1 MPGAGFA
8 TILRQTRN
16 DVTPNVIETNAPTA
30 SPPRSIPGWLRF
42 FHPAP
47 AIPVISNDKEVLDQ
61 SLRDWQRRVLISSII
76 GYATFYFVRKNL
88 SVAMPVMEHTLGISK
103 ASLGLFL
110 TLHGVIYG
118 VSKFTNGFL
127 GDRCNARAFMV
138 VGLAGSAI
146 VNVFF
151 GFGSAVATFGIV
163 WMING
168 WFQGMGFPPCARLL
182 AHWFPPKTFAMKMS
196 IWNISH
202 SVGGCLILIL
212 CGSLLAPVS
221 WRLCFLVP
229 AAIAIACAIYLWFTL
244 PDTPPSVGLPEV
256 EGTHMAHPE
265 AETVSGYFD
274 TLVHFVFSNKYIWL
288 ISSANFFVYI
298 LRFGVMDWGPTL
310 LHDAKHLSISNSS
323 WIVAGF
329 EAAGVVGALLS
340 GWMTDRFFGGRAMR
354 TGVFYMIF
362 SAIFILL
369 FWKVAGDSKLWN
381 TVLLSGA
388 GFFIYGPQCL
398 VGVAVAKLATK
409 RAAATAV
416 GLTGLF
422 GYFSTILSGWGLG
435 WLADHCGWDAVFLG
449 LMIVAVI
456 GTVLFIA
463 SWPAKADGYNRAINP
478 PASPASSPTP

>member
-1 MPGAGFA
+1 MQTEVPIAVA
-8 TILRQTRN
+8 TR
-16 DVTPNVIETNAPTA
+16 PAPA
-30 SPPRSIPGWLRF
+30 LLRF
-42 FHPAP
+42 FRPAP
-47 AIPVISNDKEVLDQ
+47 ARPVTLSDPAALDA
-61 SLRDWQRRVLISSII
+61 SLRAWQTKVLVSSII

-88 SVAMPVMEHTLGISK
+88 SVAMPLLKSELGIPEDQ
-103 ASLGLFL
+103 LGLIL

-118 VSKFTNGFL
+118 VSKFANGFL

-138 VGLAGSAI
+138 VGLAGSALM
-146 VNVFF
+146 NLFF
-151 GFGSAVATFGIV
+151 GFGSAVLTFGIF

-182 AHWFPPKTFAMKMS
+182 THWFPPKTFAMKMS

-221 WRLCFLVP
+221 WRLCFIVP
-229 AAIAIACAIYLWFTL
+229 AAIAVLCAVYLWFAL

-256 EGTHMAHPE
+256 QGTQMEHPE
-265 AETVSGYFD
+265 SDTVAGFID
-274 TLVHFVFSNKYIWL
+274 TVMKYVFTNKYIWL
-288 ISSANFFVYI
+288 ISFANFFVYI

-310 LHDAKHLSISNSS
+310 LHDAKHLSISHSS
-323 WIVAGF
+323 WMVAGF
-329 EAAGVVGALLS
+329 EAAGVMGALLS
-340 GWMTDRFFGGRAMR
+340 GWLTDRFFGGRAMR
-354 TGVFYMIF
+354 AGVFYMIF
-362 SAIFILL
+362 AGVFIYL
-369 FWKVAGDSKLWN
+369 FWNVAGESKLWN
-381 TVLLSGA
+381 TLLLCAA

-435 WLADHCGWDAVFLG
+435 WLVKHYGWNAGFAG
-449 LMIVAVI
+449 LMAVAVI
-456 GTVLFIA
+456 GTLLFLVC
-463 SWPAKADGYNRAINP
+463 WQAKADGYER
-478 PASPASSPTP
+478 PATD

>member
-1 MPGAGFA
+1 MQTGV
-8 TILRQTRN
+8 TISSAPRN
-16 DVTPNVIETNAPTA
+16 Q
-30 SPPRSIPGWLRF
+30 PGWLRF
-42 FHPAP
+42 FHPPP
-47 AIPVISNDKEVLDQ
+47 AIPVTLKTQTEIDD
-61 SLRDWQRRVLISSII
+61 SLRAWQRRVLISSII

-88 SVAMPVMEHTLGISK
+88 SVAMPVMETALGISK
-103 ASLGLFL
+103 ARLGLIL
-110 TLHGVIYG
+110 TVHGVIYG

-151 GFGSAVATFGIV
+151 GLSSAIFTFALF

-202 SVGGCLILIL
+202 SIGGCLILIL
-212 CGSLLAPVS
+212 CGSLLAPIN
-221 WRLCFLVP
+221 WRLCFFVP
-229 AAIAIACAIYLWFTL
+229 AGIALVCAAYLWIAL

-256 EGTHMAHPE
+256 EGTHLAHPE
-265 AETVSGYFD
+265 AETVAGFID
-274 TLVHFVFSNKYIWL
+274 TLMKFVFTNKYIWL
-288 ISSANFFVYI
+288 ISFANFFVYI

-323 WIVAGF
+323 WMVAGF

-340 GWMTDRFFGGRAMR
+340 GWLTDRFFGGRAMR

-362 SAIFILL
+362 SGVFIFL
-369 FWKVAGDSKLWN
+369 FWKMAGDSKLWN
-381 TVLLSGA
+381 TLLLSAA

-435 WLADHCGWDAVFLG
+435 WVADHYGWDAVFIG
-449 LMIVAVI
+449 LIVVAII
-456 GTVLFIA
+456 GTILFIA
-463 SWPAKADGYNRAINP
+463 SWNAKADGYNRDLNP
-478 PASPASSPTP
+478 P